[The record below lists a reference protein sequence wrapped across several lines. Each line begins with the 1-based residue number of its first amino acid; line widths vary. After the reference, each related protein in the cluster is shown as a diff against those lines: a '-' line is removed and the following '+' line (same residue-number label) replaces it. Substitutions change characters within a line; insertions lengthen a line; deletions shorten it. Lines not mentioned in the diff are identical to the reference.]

1 MFNSTKIQ
9 QEPPSPHL
17 KKDNDNSI
25 EFEKVKSSEQ
35 QFTTVV
41 IEQQKE
47 DDISVTQSQMFQQQ
61 LPDRFV
67 SQEQDDSTTQTLT
80 RQKLDV
86 PPNDAATKSQQN
98 SDRLIV
104 GEQQLDDKMH
114 RLQQE
119 PAIASQTFAIEPA
132 STKSLKKHFFTQSEK
147 VIRKIRSPT
156 PQLTRS

>member
-1 MFNSTKIQ
+1 M
-9 QEPPSPHL
+9 
-17 KKDNDNSI
+17 
-25 EFEKVKSSEQ
+25 KSSEQ

-86 PPNDAATKSQQN
+86 PPNDAATKS
-98 SDRLIV
+98 
-104 GEQQLDDKMH
+104 
-114 RLQQE
+114 
-119 PAIASQTFAIEPA
+119 
-132 STKSLKKHFFTQSEK
+132 
-147 VIRKIRSPT
+147 
-156 PQLTRS
+156 